1 MVSNFSFN
9 AIIKTISLNFDAR
22 PSQFAKEVHSNK
34 VINFKYV
41 LKEKQNAMLMV
52 FFNKLI
58 MKTQN
63 KKNLWKGNLMGRHVK

>member
-9 AIIKTISLNFDAR
+9 AIIKTSSIAFDAR

-41 LKEKQNAMLMV
+41 LKEKQNAMLMG
-52 FFNKLI
+52 FF
-58 MKTQN
+58 
-63 KKNLWKGNLMGRHVK
+63 